1 MNQSSALDLKSSLE
15 QLIITHI
22 IFYEVRLLLSHHLAV
37 FDQELG
43 HAVST
48 MNRSFA
54 LDLKSPL
61 ERGVDGSIVDGVCAR
76 PAKARMFSGRK
87 RPTGE
92 EVRAP

>member
-1 MNQSSALDLKSSLE
+1 MNQSSALDLKSSFE

-61 ERGVDGSIVDGVCAR
+61 ESSSLPTNIGE
-76 PAKARMFSGRK
+76 KGRK
-87 RPTGE
+87 
-92 EVRAP
+92 VID

>member
-48 MNRSFA
+48 MNRSSA

-61 ERGVDGSIVDGVCAR
+61 ERGGPLAVGCVLLRSVE
-76 PAKARMFSGRK
+76 SG
-87 RPTGE
+87 
-92 EVRAP
+92 A